1 MGGASSGRRDGKAL
15 VEDCLTIDLAAFTK
29 AGAIRE
35 GWCISGKIE
44 WSGAQSLAGSLSY
57 RLDLRDTAS
66 GTLTIGAVRPNGEAI
81 CQVIRLTSTAQP
93 LGGRRWWMLCP
104 TTGKRARTLHLA
116 SGQARFASREALG
129 LAYRVERLA
138 HYDRPFEKLFR
149 AQRRLG
155 SPQGLLAGLH
165 RPAGMWRRKFAA
177 KLDRF
182 AAIDLACTDALLSL
196 PSSGKKGTQISK
208 SALAGGWFRQRALS
222 RPNGLLRDNPNFQ
235 T

>member
-44 WSGAQSLAGSLSY
+44 WTGAQFLTGDLSY
-57 RLDLRDTAS
+57 RLDLRDTARAA
-66 GTLTIGAVRPNGEAI
+66 LTVEAVLPNGEAI
-81 CQVIRLTSTAQP
+81 CQVIRLTSTPQP

-104 TTGKRARTLHLA
+104 VTGKRARTLHLA

-129 LAYRVERLA
+129 LAYKVERLA

-165 RPAGMWRRKFAA
+165 RPAGMWRRKFARQFG
-177 KLDRF
+177 RF
-182 AAIDLACTDALLSL
+182 AEIDQACAGALFALAGMPAPD
-196 PSSGKKGTQISK
+196 GVDRKGTQPEK
-208 SALAGGWFRQRALS
+208 RG
-222 RPNGLLRDNPNFQ
+222 
-235 T
+235 

>member
-1 MGGASSGRRDGKAL
+1 MGGASSGRRSGKAL

-44 WSGAQSLAGSLSY
+44 WTGAQRVAGALSY
-57 RLDLRDTAS
+57 RLDLRDTA
-66 GTLTIGAVRPNGEAI
+66 GGALMIEAARPNGAAI
-81 CQVIRLTSTAQP
+81 CQAIRLTCTAQP

-104 TTGKRARTLHLA
+104 LTGKRARTLHLA
-116 SGQARFASREALG
+116 NGQALFASRDALG

-138 HYDRPFEKLFR
+138 HFERPFERLFR

-182 AAIDLACTDALLSL
+182 AAIDRTCADALLSL
-196 PSSGKKGTQISK
+196 LSLPASTPKGTQKTK
-208 SALAGGWFRQRALS
+208 SA
-222 RPNGLLRDNPNFQ
+222 
-235 T
+235 